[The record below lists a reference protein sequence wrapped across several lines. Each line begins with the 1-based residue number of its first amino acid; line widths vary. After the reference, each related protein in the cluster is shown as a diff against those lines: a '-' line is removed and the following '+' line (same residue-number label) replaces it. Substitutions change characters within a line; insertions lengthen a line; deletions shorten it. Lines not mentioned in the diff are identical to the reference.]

1 MPIKPQTTEQVDASF
16 TNITQYRDLKSKES
30 IGIWLKNQKLLK
42 ERVSPRLFGEYKWLI
57 DIDGNVNSWDCY
69 GNFAVAAALC
79 EWKVVDNSGFI
90 INDAFKTFY
99 SN

>member
-1 MPIKPQTTEQVDASF
+1 MKDLLRYKLCQLSLKLPNRVDASF

-57 DIDGNVNSWDCY
+57 DIDGNVNSW
-69 GNFAVAAALC
+69 GLQETLQEAGMRV
-79 EWKVVDNSGFI
+79 ESSRQHGFI
-90 INDAFKTFY
+90 IE
-99 SN
+99 